1 MINAFSTGL
10 HFPLQKQNTHTQGLI
25 YAHCM
30 SSSCHSSQDFFCA
43 PTLQRAQI
51 APHRGLRNCQFTSHW
66 VHKTVPDP
74 RTNSYTL
81 WEGRKL
87 WELLRGWARENQQIY
102 FVFNFSASAAHIAFQ
117 FMHVFRKQDTNW
129 TFCLLNFRL
138 SMSSSSK
145 HAYEV
150 ISPDYQFH
158 CVVCCMKCDINKDS
172 SSSMMEFQGLNS
184 ISVIIFPHPSS
195 FCVHLLENTATH
207 ALFD

>member
-1 MINAFSTGL
+1 MFEWVEKWLMFWCFVLNMINAFGTGL
-10 HFPLQKQNTHTQGLI
+10 HFPLQKQTTHTQGLI

-117 FMHVFRKQDTNW
+117 FMHVFKKTRHKLDFLSPELQIKHVIIIKTCIRGQ
-129 TFCLLNFRL
+129 FSRL
-138 SMSSSSK
+138 PVSL
-145 HAYEV
+145 
-150 ISPDYQFH
+150 
-158 CVVCCMKCDINKDS
+158 CCMLYEMWHK
-172 SSSMMEFQGLNS
+172 
-184 ISVIIFPHPSS
+184 
-195 FCVHLLENTATH
+195 
-207 ALFD
+207 

>member
-10 HFPLQKQNTHTQGLI
+10 HFPLQKQNTHAQGLI

-30 SSSCHSSQDFFCA
+30 SSSCHSSQDFFCV

-117 FMHVFRKQDTNW
+117 FMHVFKKTRHKLDFLSPELQIKHVITIR
-129 TFCLLNFRL
+129 TCIRGQFSRL
-138 SMSSSSK
+138 PVSL
-145 HAYEV
+145 
-150 ISPDYQFH
+150 
-158 CVVCCMKCDINKDS
+158 CCMLYEMWHK
-172 SSSMMEFQGLNS
+172 
-184 ISVIIFPHPSS
+184 
-195 FCVHLLENTATH
+195 
-207 ALFD
+207 